1 MAPELF
7 VAICDEGLI
16 SIIVTIIV
24 IVRYEKS
31 HTYGRF
37 LCCLNVWIYG
47 GILRTSQM
55 GRPVLIV
62 NSGPNVINHPNKE
75 FVVGICWVYRCKM

>member
-16 SIIVTIIV
+16 PIIVTIIV

-31 HTYGRF
+31 HAYGRF
-37 LCCLNVWIYG
+37 LCCLN
-47 GILRTSQM
+47 
-55 GRPVLIV
+55 
-62 NSGPNVINHPNKE
+62 
-75 FVVGICWVYRCKM
+75 F